1 VAATTDPNLQ
11 AWRSAHGAL
20 GSRLVDLES
29 HPDVAVARTGIL
41 TGVTAA
47 AWAEADAG
55 LAHAWETYRV
65 LDQVLADAE
74 AEPDT
79 AAVLLTTA
87 SVPGA
92 GGSTTDP
99 TSALEAASD
108 AVDAAVAVA
117 DRLSE
122 AWARLVPR
130 VGAARSAAATAG
142 DTGTERSAAAL
153 AELVATD
160 PFAVSEPEVVAVE
173 QRANASG
180 SRHAAVQAAVGRL
193 DADLDAARGDLATLR
208 SDAADATTELAH
220 AATRVVGVSA
230 AAPVPD
236 LDELAAWLDRIAGA
250 AAAAGAGAGETRA
263 HVANDLAGWTA
274 AFAARRAE
282 LDAALDAARTRMR
295 RRREGQGLWT
305 ALRAKAGARR
315 LDEEPDVAAALT
327 AAEDLLWHAPC
338 DLAAAEAALG
348 RLSEVLTTRPKED
361 R

>member
-1 VAATTDPNLQ
+1 MAATTDPNLQ

-29 HPDVAVARTGIL
+29 LADVAVARTGIL
-41 TGVTAA
+41 TGATAA

-74 AEPDT
+74 AAPDR

-92 GGSTTDP
+92 GGATADP
-99 TSALEAASD
+99 ARALEAASE

-117 DRLSE
+117 DRLTE

-130 VGAARSAAATAG
+130 VGAARTAAATAG
-142 DTGTERSAAAL
+142 DTATEQAAAVL

-160 PFAVSEPEVVAVE
+160 PFAVPDAQVAAVE
-173 QRANASG
+173 QRAQASG

-193 DADLDAARGDLATLR
+193 DADLDVARGRLATLR
-208 SDAADATTELAH
+208 SDVADATTELAH
-220 AATRVVGVSA
+220 AATRVMGVSA
-230 AAPVPD
+230 DTPVPD
-236 LDELAAWLDRIAGA
+236 LAELAAWLERIAGA
-250 AAAAGAGAGETRA
+250 AAAAGRGATDARA
-263 HVANDLAGWTA
+263 RVANDLTGWTA
-274 AFAARRAE
+274 AFEARRAE
-282 LDAALDAARTRMR
+282 LDARLAAARTRMR

-305 ALRAKAGARR
+305 ALRAKAGTRR
-315 LDEEPDVAAALT
+315 LDEQPDVADALT
-327 AAEDLLWHAPC
+327 AAQDLLWHAPC
-338 DLAAAEAALG
+338 DLAAAEAALA

>member
-29 HPDVAVARTGIL
+29 LADVAVARTGIL
-41 TGVTAA
+41 TGATAA

-74 AEPDT
+74 AAPDR
-79 AAVLLTTA
+79 AAVVLTTA

-92 GGSTTDP
+92 GGATADP
-99 TSALEAASD
+99 ARALEAASA

-117 DRLSE
+117 DRLTE

-130 VGAARSAAATAG
+130 VGAARTAAATAG
-142 DTGTERSAAAL
+142 DTATEQAAAVL

-160 PFAVSEPEVVAVE
+160 PFAVPDSEVAAVE
-173 QRANASG
+173 QRAQASSG
-180 SRHAAVQAAVGRL
+180 RHAAAQAAVSRL
-193 DADLDAARGDLATLR
+193 DADLDAARGHLATLR
-208 SDAADATTELAH
+208 SDVADATTELAH

-250 AAAAGAGAGETRA
+250 AAAAGPGATDARA
-263 HVANDLAGWTA
+263 RVANDLAGWTA
-274 AFAARRAE
+274 AFEARRAE
-282 LDAALDAARTRMR
+282 LDAALAAARTRMR

-315 LDEEPDVAAALT
+315 LDEQPHVADALT
-327 AAEDLLWHAPC
+327 AAQDLLWHAPC
-338 DLAAAEAALG
+338 DLVAAEAALA
-348 RLSEVLTTRPKED
+348 RLSEVLTTRSKED